1 MNKKTVFLSL
11 VLLTAMLFSG
21 CSGRTLSAETL
32 PAVKE
37 EAKAAQLT
45 EQAAAPTEA
54 AKETKPTQ
62 ESKPAVSSGTG
73 TNSLVELQSA
83 YTSVYDEVAPS
94 VVNIRVVTKALPS
107 VNEQFGNMPDL
118 PFNMPEMD
126 QQQPYRQEGLG
137 SGFVWD
143 TEGHIVTNN
152 HVVDGADQIT
162 VTFADGE
169 SVAATL
175 VGADPDSDLAVI
187 KVDVGADRLKP
198 LSVADSTEVKVG
210 QISIAIGNPFGL
222 QGTMTTGIVS
232 ALGRSLPV
240 DNQGVNN
247 LSYII
252 PDVIQTDAPI
262 NPGNSGGV
270 LVNIDG
276 ELMGVTTAIESTTRS
291 SAGIGY
297 AVPSVIVKN
306 VVPDLI
312 ANGKYEHT
320 YIGISGQPLTSEL
333 AKAMDLESN
342 QHGALVV
349 DVTPGSP
356 AENAGIKGSDRD
368 VKIDDLDVR
377 VGGDIITAIDDQP
390 VNDFEDLVAFL
401 ARSTRVGQTVTL
413 TVIRD
418 KTEMTLDV
426 ELAARATSQDETTKD
441 VVLGGEIGSPWLGIR
456 GATLTEEVAK
466 AMNLNENQK
475 GVLVQQVVQGSPADK
490 ARLNGSFKA
499 VEIGGETVQIGGD
512 VISAVDG
519 KKVETIE
526 ELQQQMADRKVGET
540 ITLTVLRDGSDKEV
554 EVKLEA
560 RPEQ

>member
-1 MNKKTVFLSL
+1 MNKKMVFLS
-11 VLLTAMLFSG
+11 VIVLTALLLSS
-21 CSGRTLSAETL
+21 CSGMTL
-32 PAVKE
+32 PGKSQPAEKEAVE
-37 EAKAAQLT
+37 EVEPT
-45 EQAAAPTEA
+45 EQAAVP
-54 AKETKPTQ
+54 KETEKDSKPTPQ
-62 ESKPAVSSGTG
+62 SKPTVASE
-73 TNSLVELQSA
+73 TNVASLVDLQTA
-83 YTSVYDEVAPS
+83 YTTVYDEVAPS
-94 VVNIRVVTKALPS
+94 VVNIRVVTRALPGVS
-107 VNEQFGNMPDL
+107 QQFGNIPDL
-118 PFNMPEMD
+118 PFNMPDMD

-143 TEGHIVTNN
+143 AEGHIVTNN
-152 HVVDGADQIT
+152 HVVDGADKIM

-169 SVAATL
+169 STAATL

-187 KVDVGADRLKP
+187 KVDVAASRLKP
-198 LSVADSTEVKVG
+198 LGVADSTEVKVG
-210 QISIAIGNPFGL
+210 QIAIAIGNPFGL

-240 DNQGVNN
+240 SNQGINN

-306 VVPDLI
+306 VVPELI
-312 ANGKYEHT
+312 ANGKYDHT

-333 AKAMDLESN
+333 AKAMDLETD
-342 QHGALVV
+342 QRGALVV

-356 AENAGIKGSDRD
+356 AEKAGIKGSDRE
-368 VKIDDLDVR
+368 VKIDDLNVR

-390 VNDFEDLVAFL
+390 VNDFEDLVAYL

-426 ELAARATSQDETTKD
+426 ELAARATSQEKTTKD
-441 VVLGGEIGSPWLGIR
+441 VVLGGEIGKPWLGIR
-456 GATLTEEVAK
+456 GATLTDEVAK
-466 AMNLNENQK
+466 AMNLADDQK
-475 GVLVQQVVQGSPADK
+475 GVLVQQVIQGSPADK
-490 ARLNGSFKA
+490 ARLNGSFKSI
-499 VEIGGETVQIGGD
+499 EIGGETVQIGGD
-512 VISAVDG
+512 VITAVDG
-519 KKVETIE
+519 KNVETIE
-526 ELQQQMADRKVGET
+526 ELQQQMADRKVGEK
-540 ITLTVLRDGSDKEV
+540 IVLTVLRGDSEEKI